1 MSDTGK
7 GAILRRPP
15 DGWWYHSCRNYGEDT
30 EGSWIGPFD
39 SWKEAHEMAKALEPD
54 RQKEVT
60 IVKLAR
66 WETKVVSIK

>member
-1 MSDTGK
+1 
-7 GAILRRPP
+7 
-15 DGWWYHSCRNYGEDT
+15 
-30 EGSWIGPFD
+30 
-39 SWKEAHEMAKALEPD
+39 MAKALEPD